1 MTIVFDARCIDAKA
15 SGASVYVR
23 ELLRR
28 LPLLAPEWSW
38 HILFF
43 HEHTRRSVMEDAL
56 PGLHPNVTSEILPY
70 RFNSYLGKARLLGKL
85 LTRVRCDLYFSP
97 IVANSFL
104 AFKGF
109 KGRCRASVV
118 AVHSNAMRD
127 TKSVFWRL
135 VKRICLMRAI
145 SSCTAVI
152 AASRTLRDD
161 IVRQLSLSE
170 KAASRL
176 KVVYA
181 GVSDAFS
188 PAPSPP
194 PPDKAKVILYV
205 GNQRHYKNLDTLVRA
220 FASLQHRQKSRLHLL
235 LIGPEGSN
243 SASIRTL
250 VRNLG
255 LTDTVTFA
263 GERRERELAA
273 AYHEASLF
281 VSPSSYEGF
290 SLPLLEA
297 MASGTPVVCCEGGAQ
312 HELVGEIADAVP
324 AGDVQALCDAMSRML
339 TDDGFRAKSVQA
351 GIKRAAAFSWD
362 ETANETLAIFR
373 EAVAGGRNAA
383 GHAKTGMEPQ

>member
-38 HILFF
+38 RILFF
-43 HEHTRRSVMEDAL
+43 DENTRRSVMEDAL
-56 PGLHPNVTSEILPY
+56 PGAHPNVSTEILPY
-70 RFNSYLGKARLLGKL
+70 RFNSFFGKVRLLGKL
-85 LTRVRCDLYFSP
+85 LMRVRCDLYFSP

-118 AVHSNAMRD
+118 AVHSNPMRD
-127 TKSVFWRL
+127 TKSFFWRQI
-135 VKRICLMRAI
+135 KRFCLMRAT

-170 KAASRL
+170 KSARRL

-181 GVSDAFS
+181 GVSGTFS
-188 PAPSPP
+188 PTMAPP
-194 PPDKAKVILYV
+194 PPGKAKVILYV

-220 FASLQHRQKSRLHLL
+220 FASLRHRQGDRLHLL
-235 LIGPEGSN
+235 LIGPEQSN

-255 LTDTVTFA
+255 LTDHVTFA
-263 GERRERELAA
+263 GERTEHELAA

-281 VSPSSYEGF
+281 VCPSSYEGF

-297 MASGTPVVCCEGGAQ
+297 MASGTPVVCCDGGAQ
-312 HELVGEIADAVP
+312 HELVGDTSDAVP
-324 AGDVQALCDAMSRML
+324 AGDMQALCDAMLQML
-339 TDDGFRAKSVQA
+339 TDDALRAKSVEA
-351 GIKRAAAFSWD
+351 GLKRAASFSWD
-362 ETANETLAIFR
+362 RTADETLAIFR
-373 EAVAGGRNAA
+373 EAVASGRNARNTEA
-383 GHAKTGMEPQ
+383 ETQQQ